1 MYGLILGGRAGDSD
15 HPSDESHFKR
25 ITLYGMTF
33 PKYTYHGNEGGSQ
46 TTVQSTDTAGAEYL
60 LERTGDGGAFL
71 GVEGEH
77 RLDDLEGVYD
87 GGGDHAGDASGE
99 EAGSGMEGVLGNV
112 HAKVAGDEH
121 LLDELVHEELGAA
134 GRGDLEAVG
143 PVALE
148 HAAESLGLP
157 RAGELVAHGDAGV
170 SAAHHDGA
178 DHLDGGAEGP
188 ADDAGDGPGEHEL
201 GRHGGGGGLGGQQG
215 GDGVREAGEGAD
227 GRDGAKGDLE
237 GVVGCAVSAA
247 GDLGRGIA
255 VVVVRVGRFPVG
267 RQRRGCLFEPIHIV
281 VRAAA
286 VRSDG
291 GIAVD

>member
-1 MYGLILGGRAGDSD
+1 
-15 HPSDESHFKR
+15 
-25 ITLYGMTF
+25 MTF
-33 PKYTYHGNEGGSQ
+33 TKCTYHGNEGGSQ
-46 TTVQSTDTAGAEYL
+46 TTVQGADTAGAEYL
-60 LERTGDGGAFL
+60 LERTGDGGALL

-77 RLDDLEGVYD
+77 GLDDLEGVDD

-99 EAGSGMEGVLGNV
+99 EAGSGVEGVLGHV
-112 HAKVAGDEH
+112 HAKVAADEH

-170 SAAHHDGA
+170 AAAHHDGA
-178 DHLDGGAEGP
+178 DHLDGGAQGP

-201 GRHGGGGGLGGQQG
+201 GRHGGGGGLGGEQG
-215 GDGVREAGEGAD
+215 GDGVRQAGEGAD
-227 GRDGAKGDLE
+227 GRDGAEGDLE
-237 GVVGCAVSAA
+237 RVVGGGVVSAA

-255 VVVVRVGRFPVG
+255 VVVARVGRFSVG
-267 RQRRGCLFEPIHIV
+267 RQRRGGLFEPIHIV
-281 VRAAA
+281 IPAAAA

-291 GIAVD
+291 GTAVD